1 MKRLG
6 VAILVITALAACI
19 VFAQTNQVLS
29 RNAVGYTRVVVP
41 KGGLV
46 LVRMDFEDLA
56 GGDLHAADVI
66 GDQMP
71 MGSVVYHYDN
81 GLGGYATDNKTVLG
95 WSTNIIFD
103 RGMGL
108 WLRVPSTAVSNEYV
122 VYLMGEV
129 PDRFTA
135 PTSQVAVASGITQ
148 LGYLYPADVLW
159 TNTTLAK
166 NSKLGDVLYWW
177 DGSNYV
183 ANNRSVLGWANP
195 NLVLTPSM
203 GFWFKTTAAAT
214 NWIEDKPYTWP

>member
-1 MKRLG
+1 MKRVG
-6 VAILVITALAACI
+6 VALLLIMALAACW

-29 RNAVGYTRVVVP
+29 RNAVGYVRIVVP

-46 LVRMDFEDLA
+46 LVRMDFEDLQ
-56 GGDLHAADVI
+56 GGDLRAQDVI
-66 GDQMP
+66 GDQLP
-71 MGSVVYHYDN
+71 LGSVVYNYRPSLGAYVVDN
-81 GLGGYATDNKTVLG
+81 RTVLG

-108 WLRVPSTAVSNEYV
+108 WFRVPANAVSNEYV

-148 LGYLYPADVLW
+148 LGYMYPADILW

-166 NSKLGDVLYWW
+166 KAQLGDILYWW
-177 DGSNYV
+177 NGSNYV
-183 ANNRSVLGWANP
+183 ANNRTVLGWANP
-195 NLVLTPSM
+195 NLVITPAM
-203 GFWFKTTAAAT
+203 GFWFRTTAAAT
-214 NWIEDKPYTWP
+214 NWMETRPYTWP